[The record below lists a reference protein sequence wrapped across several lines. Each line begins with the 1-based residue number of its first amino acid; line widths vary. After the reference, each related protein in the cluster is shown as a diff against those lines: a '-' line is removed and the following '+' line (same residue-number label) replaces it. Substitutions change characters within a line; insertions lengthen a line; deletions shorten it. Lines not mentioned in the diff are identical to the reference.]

1 MRAQIELLGVTKRY
15 PNGVEALRNVTVRV
29 YRGEFLA
36 IIGLSGSGKSTL
48 LRCINRL
55 VEPTEGRI
63 YFEGEDVTH
72 LQGEALRRH
81 RQRIGMVF
89 QQFNL
94 IERRSV
100 LENVLVGALG
110 RVPVWRS
117 LLGNFSA
124 ELVQEALHNLEIVGL
139 AEKAAE
145 PVRALSGGQKQ
156 RVAIARALMQ
166 RPRVL
171 LADEPVA
178 SLDPATAHSVL
189 RYLEQLNREHGLT
202 IVCSLHFLSLVRRYA
217 SRVVALRT
225 GELVFEG
232 AAEEITS
239 ERFRRIYGEEA
250 EEVELR

>member
-217 SRVVALRT
+217 SRVVALRA

-239 ERFRRIYGEEA
+239 ERFRCIYGEEA